1 MNRHR
6 EFEDLAI
13 AGMDFRLSA
22 AEESTLERHLHTC
35 SECRGT
41 VGRYRQDASSLRSI
55 AITPA
60 PPRVGAAIFDPRR
73 QTANAGVR
81 WSLIGAAIVV
91 LLLLA
96 VTAVVGALVQRESRR
111 LVIPLGALDWA
122 ADGDA
127 SRIVGAAP
135 VDDGWLVGFV
145 DKSLAT
151 TKMRI
156 YRPGVGWVRDAL
168 FDQLATDAG
177 SPIQFGGASRDL
189 VVAAYS
195 SNHGVLLTRDRAG
208 RWQTHEF
215 PETVLIRDVA
225 VRGDDVWVLGEP
237 KDTFAPIEPAFMV
250 LSSSDGFIPH
260 AVDIPVRRQPA
271 RLAATSNGLAIAG
284 CSSRGEAPCQ
294 LEIYVASRDWT
305 WSRAVLPATVDLG
318 DYRKATLD
326 ATGSSGSTNLPP
338 QLIGLD
344 SDFFT
349 IAPGGGGDT
358 EIWRSNGDRPWEVAT
373 TFPSS
378 RHPVGLV
385 SDGSRLTGI
394 AVLDGRLWTWTQD
407 VEGWRGSPVDI
418 EAEPYIGLAIHDN
431 RALVLGI
438 VQAEVQAWEISP

>member
-35 SECRGT
+35 PDCWRT
-41 VGRYRQDASSLRSI
+41 IGRYREDASSLRSI

-60 PPRVGAAIFDPRR
+60 PPRVSAAIFAPRR
-73 QTANAGVR
+73 PPADAGVR
-81 WSLIGAAIVV
+81 WSLIGAVIIV

-96 VTAVVGALVQRESRR
+96 ATAVVGALVQRESRR
-111 LVIPLGALDWA
+111 WAIPLGALDWA

-135 VDDGWLVGFV
+135 VNDGWLVGFV
-145 DKSLAT
+145 DESLAAT
-151 TKMRI
+151 NMRI

-177 SPIQFGGASRDL
+177 SPIQFGGASHDL
-189 VVAAYS
+189 VLAAYS

-208 RWQTHEF
+208 LWQTHEF
-215 PETVLIRDVA
+215 LETVLIRDVA

-237 KDTFAPIEPAFMV
+237 KDTSTRTQPTFIV
-250 LSSSDGFIPH
+250 LSSSDGSIPH
-260 AVDIPVRRQPA
+260 AVDIPVRSQAA
-271 RLAATSNGLAIAG
+271 RLAATRNGLAIAG
-284 CSSRGEAPCQ
+284 CSSRGEAPCE
-294 LEIYVASRDWT
+294 LEIYLASRDWT
-305 WSRAVLPATVDLG
+305 WSRAALPATVDLG

-326 ATGSSGSTNLPP
+326 TAGSHGPTNLPP

-344 SDFFT
+344 SDFVT
-349 IAPGGGGDT
+349 IAPGEGGDT
-358 EIWRSNGDRPWEVAT
+358 EIWFSNGDRPWEVAT

-378 RHPVGLV
+378 RHPVGLAT
-385 SDGSRLTGI
+385 DGSRLIGI
-394 AVLDGRLWTWTQD
+394 AVLEGRLWTWTQD
-407 VEGWRGSPVDI
+407 VEGWRGAPVDI
-418 EAEPYIGLAIHDN
+418 EAESYIGLAIHGD